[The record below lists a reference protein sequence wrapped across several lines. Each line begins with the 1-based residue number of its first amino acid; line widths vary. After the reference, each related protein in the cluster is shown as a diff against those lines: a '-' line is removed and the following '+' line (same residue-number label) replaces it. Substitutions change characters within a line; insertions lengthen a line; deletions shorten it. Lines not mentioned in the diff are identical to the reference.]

1 MTSHEPGRGGGP
13 GQPSGGENDRS
24 DPAGLLAHP
33 DVAHL
38 ARELVA
44 RPGALADA
52 GADVRRA
59 AVALVLRPDPAGGLD
74 ILFIR
79 RAEYPGD
86 PWSGQ
91 VAFPGGRQE
100 PEDDTLR
107 ETAIRET
114 REELALDLLADG
126 LVLGTLDE
134 LHPRTPVL
142 PPIVVRPYV
151 FATYAAAELRP
162 SAEVAAAFWAPLDLL
177 RHPDATFE
185 ATVTV
190 RGQELRVPGVRHL
203 EHVIWGMTERIFRDF
218 LARLP

>member
-1 MTSHEPGRGGGP
+1 MRARGAEDGSGP
-13 GQPSGGENDRS
+13 LG
-24 DPAGLLAHP
+24 PAGAATLLGHP
-33 DVAHL
+33 HVSHL
-38 ARELVA
+38 ARELVR

-52 GADVRRA
+52 GPSVRRA
-59 AVALVLRPDPAGGLD
+59 AVSLVLRPDVDGGLD
-74 ILFIR
+74 LLFIR

-91 VAFPGGRQE
+91 IAFPGGRKE

-114 REELALDLLADG
+114 REEVGLDLLADG

-151 FATYAAAELRP
+151 FVTGPGAELRP
-162 SAEVAAAFWAPLDLL
+162 TAEVAAAFWAPLERL

-190 RGQELRVPGVRHL
+190 RGEEWRVPGLRHL